1 MSCEAERNSSKLT
14 MKLWKTMSII
24 QAIEKLNYLSIFSIK
39 SITTL
44 LLYEETTQ
52 QLNNKI

>member
-24 QAIEKLNYLSIFSIK
+24 QAIEKTKLSFY
-39 SITTL
+39 
-44 LLYEETTQ
+44 LLYKKYY
-52 QLNNKI
+52 NIVVI